1 VSGEDGDAARG
12 TTHRGNVG
20 RVIPGA
26 TTAALASAYDAVIV
40 GGGLQGIALAY
51 ELAKRELGRVAVI
64 EAAYPGAGASGRN
77 GEMIRSAF
85 ASAEW
90 IGLFDASLRRWHA
103 LSAELD
109 FNVLFT
115 PAGYLLLASTPKAVE
130 AARRNVDLQ
139 RRHGLHVELLD
150 HDQVRRLCPEMAPEM
165 IAGGVLQ
172 TDAGFAHHDATLWA
186 YAQAAAR
193 LGVEIHP
200 YTTVTAIGVAGGAV
214 TSVTTDRGAV
224 STPVVV
230 DAAGGQA
237 RDVARLAGVD
247 VPVQVFRL
255 EAMVTEPLE
264 PFLRPAVSSPAIM
277 GYCHQTTRGEF
288 VGGTEPDVPV
298 PSDSIRST
306 LDGARD
312 MATKFVRLF
321 PRLAGVRMM
330 RHWSG
335 VVTQTA
341 DVAPILG
348 LAPETEGFYLDCGW
362 VYGFVGAPA
371 AAAMLA
377 ELIATGTPP
386 PKLAPFGVERFAT
399 GKLIR
404 ETSLVVAAAE
414 GGAS

>member
-1 VSGEDGDAARG
+1 VSVRRVRRGEAAARPAA
-12 TTHRGNVG
+12 R

-26 TTAALASAYDAVIV
+26 TCAELAATYDAVLI
-40 GGGLQGIALAY
+40 GGGLQGVALAY
-51 ELAKRELGRVAVI
+51 ELAKRGYGRLAVLD
-64 EAAYPGAGASGRN
+64 AAYPGSGASGRN

-85 ASAEW
+85 ASEEW
-90 IGLFDASLRRWHA
+90 IGLFDDSLRRWQI

-115 PAGYLLLASTPKAVE
+115 RAGYLLLASTPE
-130 AARRNVDLQ
+130 ALAAAQGNVALQ
-139 RRHGLHVELLD
+139 RRHNLHVELLG
-150 HDQVRRLCPEMAPEM
+150 HDDVRRLCPEMAPAM
-165 IAGGVLQ
+165 IAGAVLQ

-200 YTTVTAIGVAGGAV
+200 YTTVTAIGATGGAV
-214 TSVTTDRGAV
+214 RSVTTDRGKI
-224 STPVVV
+224 STSVVV

-237 RDVARLAGVD
+237 RAVAGLAGVD
-247 VPVQVFRL
+247 VPVEVFRL
-255 EAMVTEPLE
+255 EAMVTEPLA

-298 PSDSIRST
+298 PCESIRSS

-335 VVTQTA
+335 IVTQTA

-348 LAPETEGFYLDCGW
+348 RAPGIDGLYLDCGW

-371 AAAMLA
+371 AAALMA
-377 ELIATGTPP
+377 ELIATGRTPP
-386 PKLAPFGVERFAT
+386 VLAPFGIERFAT
-399 GKLIR
+399 GELIR
-404 ETSLVVAAAE
+404 ETSLVVAAAGE
-414 GGAS
+414 SVA

>member
-1 VSGEDGDAARG
+1 VLPGTARNGLAA
-12 TTHRGNVG
+12 T
-20 RVIPGA
+20 
-26 TTAALASAYDAVIV
+26 YDAVII
-40 GGGLQGIALAY
+40 GGGLQGVALAY
-51 ELAKRELGRVAVI
+51 ELAKRRYGRIAVL
-64 EAAYPGAGASGRN
+64 EARYPGCGASGRN

-85 ASAEW
+85 ASEEW
-90 IGLFDASLRRWHA
+90 MGLFDESLRRWQT
-103 LSAELD
+103 LSAELN

-115 PAGYLLLASTPKAVE
+115 KAGYLLLASTPE
-130 AARRNVDLQ
+130 AFAAQQHGVALQ

-150 HDQVRRLCPEMAPEM
+150 HNEVRRLCPDMAPEM
-165 IAGGVLQ
+165 IVGGILQ
-172 TDAGFAHHDATLWA
+172 SDAGFAHHDAVLWA
-186 YAQAAAR
+186 YVQAAAR

-200 YTTVTAIGVAGGAV
+200 YTTVTAIATANDAV
-214 TSVTTDRGAV
+214 SSVTTDRGRV

-237 RDVARLAGVD
+237 REVAKLANID
-247 VPVQVFRL
+247 LPLQVFRL

-264 PFLRPAVSSPAIM
+264 PFLRLAVSSPAIM

-298 PSDSIRST
+298 PCDSIRSS
-306 LDGARD
+306 LAGAQD

-330 RHWSG
+330 RHWAG
-335 VVTQTA
+335 IVTQAA

-348 LAPETEGFYLDCGW
+348 RAPQLEGFYLDCGW

-371 AAAMLA
+371 AAALMA
-377 ELIATGTPP
+377 ELIATGRTPP
-386 PKLAPFGVERFAT
+386 TLAPFGVERFAT

-404 ETSLVVAAAE
+404 ETSLVVASAQV
-414 GGAS
+414 GSG

>member
-1 VSGEDGDAARG
+1 MRP
-12 TTHRGNVG
+12 
-20 RVIPGA
+20 RVIPG
-26 TTAALASAYDAVIV
+26 TTTGELPAACDAVIV
-40 GGGLQGIALAY
+40 GGGLQGLALSY
-51 ELAKRELGRVAVI
+51 ELAKRGVGRVAVL
-64 EAAYPGAGASGRN
+64 EARYPGAGASGRN

-85 ASAEW
+85 ATDEW
-90 IGLFDASLRRWHA
+90 IGLFDQSLRRWHT

-109 FNVLFT
+109 FSVLFT
-115 PAGYLLLASTPKAVE
+115 PAGYLLLASTPEALE
-130 AARRNVDLQ
+130 AARRNVATQ

-150 HDQVRRLCPEMAPEM
+150 HEQVSRLCPEMAPDM

-172 TDAGFAHHDATLWA
+172 RDAGFAHHDATLWA
-186 YAQAAAR
+186 YARGAAR

-200 YTTVTAIGVAGGAV
+200 YTTATAIEVRGGAV
-214 TSVTTDRGAV
+214 RAVATDRGRIC
-224 STPVVV
+224 TPVVV

-247 VPVQVFRL
+247 VPVEVFRL
-255 EAMVTEPLE
+255 EAMVTEPLA

-312 MATKFVRLF
+312 MAAKFVRLF

-348 LAPETEGFYLDCGW
+348 PAPGLEGFYLDCGW

-371 AAAMLA
+371 AAALMA
-377 ELIATGTPP
+377 ELITTGETPP
-386 PKLAPFGVERFAT
+386 ALAPFGVERFAA
-399 GKLIR
+399 GRLIR
-404 ETSLVVAAAE
+404 ETSLVVASAE

>member
-1 VSGEDGDAARG
+1 VRP
-12 TTHRGNVG
+12 

-26 TTAALASAYDAVIV
+26 TPGEPAAAYDAVIV
-40 GGGLQGIALAY
+40 GGGLQGLALAY
-51 ELAKRELGRVAVI
+51 ELAKRRFGRIVVL
-64 EAAYPGAGASGRN
+64 EAAYPGSGGSGRN

-85 ASAEW
+85 ATDEW
-90 IGLFDASLRRWHA
+90 IGLFDDSLRRWQT

-115 PAGYLLLASTPKAVE
+115 RAGYLLLASTEEALA
-130 AARRNVDLQ
+130 AARRNLALQ
-139 RRHGLHVELLD
+139 RRHGLHVDLLG
-150 HDQVRRLCPEMAPEM
+150 HDEVRRLCPEMAPEM
-165 IAGGVLQ
+165 IAGGIVQ
-172 TDAGFAHHDATLWA
+172 HDAGFAHHDATVWA

-200 YTTVTAIGVAGGAV
+200 YTRVTAIGVAGGAV
-214 TSVTTDRGAV
+214 TSVTTDRGV
-224 STPVVV
+224 ISTPVVV

-237 RDVARLAGVD
+237 RDIALLAGVD
-247 VPVQVFRL
+247 VPVEVFRL

-298 PSDSIRST
+298 PSTSIRST

-312 MATKFVRLF
+312 MARKFLRLF

-335 VVTQTA
+335 LVTQTA
-341 DVAPILG
+341 DIAPVLG
-348 LAPETEGFYLDCGW
+348 RAPELEGFYLDCGW

-371 AAAMLA
+371 AAALMA
-377 ELIATGTPP
+377 ELIATCDTPP
-386 PKLAPFGVERFAT
+386 TLAPFGVERFAT

-404 ETSLVVAAAE
+404 ETSLVVASTEGSAA
-414 GGAS
+414 

>member
-1 VSGEDGDAARG
+1 VLGPS
-12 TTHRGNVG
+12 
-20 RVIPGA
+20 VIPGA
-26 TTAALASAYDAVIV
+26 TSRELAPAYDAVIV
-40 GGGLQGIALAY
+40 GGGLQGVALAY
-51 ELAKRELGRVAVI
+51 ELAKRQFGRIAVL

-85 ASAEW
+85 ATDEW
-90 IGLFDASLRRWHA
+90 IGLFDDSLRRWQT

-115 PAGYLLLASTPKAVE
+115 RAGYLLLASTDAACE
-130 AARRNVDLQ
+130 AGARNVVLQ
-139 RRHGLHVELLD
+139 RRHGLHVELLG
-150 HDQVRRLCPEMAPEM
+150 HDEVRALCPEMSPEM
-165 IAGGVLQ
+165 VAGGILQ

-193 LGVEIHP
+193 RGVEIHP
-200 YTTVTAIGVAGGAV
+200 YTTVTGFGVAGDAV
-214 TSVTTDRGAV
+214 RSVASSRGEISTD
-224 STPVVV
+224 VVV
-230 DAAGGQA
+230 NASGGQA
-237 RDVARLAGVD
+237 REIALLAGVD
-247 VPVQVFRL
+247 VPIETFRL
-255 EAMVTEPLE
+255 EAMVTEPLA

-288 VGGTEPDVPV
+288 VGGTEPDVPT
-298 PSDSIRST
+298 PSTSIKST

-348 LAPETEGFYLDCGW
+348 RAPEVDGFYLDCGW

-371 AAAMLA
+371 AAALMA
-377 ELIATGTPP
+377 ELIATGSTPP
-386 PKLAPFGVERFAT
+386 TLEPFGVERFST
-399 GKLIR
+399 GRLIR
-404 ETSLVVAAAE
+404 ETSLVVASTDA
-414 GGAS
+414 GVT

>member
-1 VSGEDGDAARG
+1 VSP
-12 TTHRGNVG
+12 

-26 TTAALASAYDAVIV
+26 VTGELPAAADAVVI
-40 GGGLQGIALAY
+40 GGGLQGLALAY
-51 ELAKRELGRVAVI
+51 ELAKCGCGRIVVL
-64 EAAYPGAGASGRN
+64 EAHYPGSGGSGRN

-85 ASAEW
+85 ATDEW
-90 IGLFDASLRRWHA
+90 IGLFDDSLRRWQT

-115 PAGYLLLASTPKAVE
+115 RAGYLLLASTPE
-130 AARRNVDLQ
+130 AFAGARRNLEIQ
-139 RRHGLHVELLD
+139 RAHGLGVELLGPD
-150 HDQVRRLCPEMAPEM
+150 DVKRLCPEMAPEM
-165 IAGGVLQ
+165 IAGGIVQ
-172 TDAGFAHHDATLWA
+172 HDAGFAHHDATVWA
-186 YAQAAAR
+186 YARAAAR
-193 LGVEIHP
+193 LGVELHP
-200 YTTVTAIGVAGGAV
+200 YTTVTAIGIAGDAV
-214 TSVTTDRGAV
+214 RSVTTDRGV
-224 STPVVV
+224 ISTPVVV

-237 RDVARLAGVD
+237 REVAGLAGVD

-288 VGGTEPDVPV
+288 VGGTEPEVPI
-298 PSDSIRST
+298 PCDSIRST

-312 MATKFVRLF
+312 MARKFVRLF

-341 DVAPILG
+341 DIAPILCRAPG
-348 LAPETEGFYLDCGW
+348 LEGFYLDCGW

-371 AAAMLA
+371 AAALMA
-377 ELIATGTPP
+377 ELIVTGETPP
-386 PKLAPFGVERFAT
+386 TLAPFDVDRFTT

-404 ETSLVVAAAE
+404 ETSLVVAASE
-414 GGAS
+414 GSAA

>member
-1 VSGEDGDAARG
+1 MSGEDRDAPCGTARRR
-12 TTHRGNVG
+12 TAG

-26 TTAALASAYDAVIV
+26 TTAALASVYDAVIV

-51 ELAKRELGRVAVI
+51 ELAKREFGRVAVI

-77 GEMIRSAF
+77 GGMIRSAF
-85 ASAEW
+85 ATEEW
-90 IGLFDASLRRWHA
+90 IGLFDDSLRRWQT

-115 PAGYLLLASTPKAVE
+115 SAGYLSLASTPDAFE
-130 AARRNVDLQ
+130 AARRNVTLQ
-139 RRHGLHVELLD
+139 RRHGLRVELLG
-150 HDQVRRLCPEMAPEM
+150 HDAVRDLCPEMAPRM

-193 LGVEIHP
+193 RGVEIHP
-200 YTTVTAIGVAGGAV
+200 YTTATAIGVEGGAV
-214 TSVTTDRGAV
+214 RSVTTDRGEL
-224 STPVVV
+224 STRVVV

-247 VPVQVFRL
+247 VPVEVFRL

-288 VGGTEPDVPV
+288 VGGTEPEVPV
-298 PSDSIRST
+298 PSESIRST

-312 MATKFVRLF
+312 MAAKFVRLF

-348 LAPETEGFYLDCGW
+348 PAAEIDGLYLDCGW
-362 VYGFVGAPA
+362 VYGFVGAPSA
-371 AAAMLA
+371 AALLG
-377 ELIATGTPP
+377 ELIATGVTPP
-386 PKLAPFGVERFAT
+386 VLAPFGLERFAE
-399 GKLIR
+399 GRLIR
-404 ETSLVVAAAE
+404 ETSLVVAA
-414 GGAS
+414 GGSDS

>member
-1 VSGEDGDAARG
+1 MRRRAP
-12 TTHRGNVG
+12 

-26 TTAALASAYDAVIV
+26 TSGPLAAAYDVVIV
-40 GGGLQGIALAY
+40 GGGIQGLALAY
-51 ELAKRELGRVAVI
+51 ELAKLGVGRIAVL
-64 EAAYPGAGASGRN
+64 EAFYPGSGASGRN

-85 ASAEW
+85 ATEEW
-90 IGLFDASLRRWHA
+90 IGLFDDSLRRWQH

-115 PAGYLLLASTPKAVE
+115 KAGYLLLASTPEAFAA
-130 AARRNVDLQ
+130 AARNVELQ
-139 RRHGLHVELLD
+139 RRHGLHVDLLNRD
-150 HDQVRRLCPEMAPEM
+150 DVLALCPALAPDM
-165 IAGGVLQ
+165 VAGGIVQ
-172 TDAGFAHHDATLWA
+172 RDAGFAHHDAAVWA

-193 LGVEIHP
+193 RGVEIHP

-214 TSVTTDRGAV
+214 RSVATDRGEIAAGA
-224 STPVVV
+224 VV

-237 RDVARLAGVD
+237 RHVARLAGLD
-247 VPVQVFRL
+247 VPVEVFRL
-255 EAMVTEPLE
+255 EAMVTEPLA

-288 VGGTEPDVPV
+288 VGGTEPDAPL
-298 PSDSIRST
+298 PSTSLRAT
-306 LDGARD
+306 LAGARD

-348 LAPETEGFYLDCGW
+348 AAPGLDGFYLDCGW

-371 AAAMLA
+371 AAALMA
-377 ELIATGTPP
+377 ELIATGSTPP
-386 PKLAPFGVERFAT
+386 TLAPFGIERFAT
-399 GKLIR
+399 GRLIR
-404 ETSLVVAAAE
+404 ETSLVVAPA
-414 GGAS
+414 GGDAMASADAT

>member
-1 VSGEDGDAARG
+1 MSTIRP
-12 TTHRGNVG
+12 
-20 RVIPGA
+20 RVIPGTA
-26 TTAALASAYDAVIV
+26 TGELAVTYDAVIV
-40 GGGLQGIALAY
+40 GGGLQGVALAY
-51 ELAKRELGRVAVI
+51 ELARRDFGRIAVL
-64 EAAYPGAGASGRN
+64 EAVYPGAGASGRN

-85 ASAEW
+85 ATHEW
-90 IGLFDASLRRWHA
+90 IGLFDDSLRRWQT

-115 PAGYLLLASTPKAVE
+115 RAGYLLLASAPE
-130 AARRNVDLQ
+130 AYAAASRNLDLQ
-139 RRHGLHVELLD
+139 RHHGLRVDLLGRD
-150 HDQVRRLCPEMAPEM
+150 DVIDLCPALAPEM
-165 IAGGVLQ
+165 VAGGIVQ
-172 TDAGFAHHDATLWA
+172 RDAGFAHHDATLWA

-200 YTTVTAIGVAGGAV
+200 YTTVTAIGVAGDAV
-214 TSVTTDRGAV
+214 RSVTTDRGEIA
-224 STPVVV
+224 TRVVV

-237 RDVARLAGVD
+237 REVAQLAGVD
-247 VPVQVFRL
+247 LPVEVFRL
-255 EAMVTEPLE
+255 EAMVTEPLA

-288 VGGTEPDVPV
+288 VGGTEPDVPT
-298 PSDSIRST
+298 PSSSIRST

-335 VVTQTA
+335 LVTQTA

-348 LAPETEGFYLDCGW
+348 RAPGVEGFYLDCGW

-371 AAAMLA
+371 AAALMA
-377 ELIATGTPP
+377 ELIATAIVPP
-386 PKLAPFGVERFAT
+386 TLAPFDVERFAA
-399 GKLIR
+399 GRLIR
-404 ETSLVVAAAE
+404 ETSLVVASTQ
-414 GGAS
+414 GSAS

>member
-1 VSGEDGDAARG
+1 MNSRRAG
-12 TTHRGNVG
+12 G

-26 TTAALASAYDAVIV
+26 TSHELAAAYDAIIV
-40 GGGLQGIALAY
+40 GGGLQGVALAY
-51 ELAKRELGRVAVI
+51 ELAQRRFGRIAVL
-64 EAAYPGAGASGRN
+64 EAVYPGAGASGRN

-85 ASAEW
+85 ATDEW
-90 IGLFDASLRRWHA
+90 IGLFDDSLRRWQT

-115 PAGYLLLASTPKAVE
+115 KAGYLVLASTE
-130 AARRNVDLQ
+130 AAAAACARNVALQ
-139 RRHGLHVELLD
+139 QEHGLHVELLGRD
-150 HDQVRRLCPEMAPEM
+150 EVCTLCPAISPHMV
-165 IAGGVLQ
+165 AGGVFQ
-172 TDAGFAHHDATLWA
+172 RDAGFAHHDATLWG

-193 LGVEIHP
+193 RGVEIHP
-200 YTTVTAIGVAGGAV
+200 YTIVNGIEVTAGAV
-214 TSVTTDRGAV
+214 RAVVTDRGRV
-224 STPVVV
+224 SAGVVV

-237 RDVARLAGVD
+237 REIARLAGVD
-247 VPVQVFRL
+247 VPVETFRL
-255 EAMVTEPLE
+255 EAMATEPLA

-298 PSDSIRST
+298 PSTSIRST

-335 VVTQTA
+335 LVSQTA

-348 LAPETEGFYLDCGW
+348 RAPQVEGFYLDCGW

-371 AAAMLA
+371 AAALMA
-377 ELIATGTPP
+377 ELIATGRTPP
-386 PKLAPFGVERFAT
+386 TLAPFGLERFAT
-399 GKLIR
+399 GRLIR
-404 ETSLVVAAAE
+404 ETSLVVAAAT
-414 GGAS
+414 GGTP

>member
-1 VSGEDGDAARG
+1 VPAGGPVAR
-12 TTHRGNVG
+12 

-26 TTAALASAYDAVIV
+26 TTGELAATCDAVIV
-40 GGGLQGIALAY
+40 GGGLQGLAIAY
-51 ELAKRELGRVAVI
+51 ELARRRFGRVVVL
-64 EAAYPGAGASGRN
+64 EAAYPGSGGSGRN

-85 ASAEW
+85 ATDEW
-90 IGLFDASLRRWHA
+90 IGLFDDSLRRWQG

-115 PAGYLLLASTPKAVE
+115 RAGYLLLASTAEAFAASERNLAV
-130 AARRNVDLQ
+130 Q
-139 RRHGLHVELLD
+139 RRHGLRVEMLG
-150 HDQVRRLCPEMAPEM
+150 HDDVRRLCPEMAPEM
-165 IAGGVLQ
+165 IAGGIVQ
-172 TDAGFAHHDATLWA
+172 HDAGFAHHDAAVWA

-200 YTTVTAIGVAGGAV
+200 YTSVTAIGVAGGVVA
-214 TSVTTDRGAV
+214 SVTTDRGV
-224 STPVVV
+224 ISTPVVV

-237 RDVARLAGVD
+237 REIALLAGVD
-247 VPVQVFRL
+247 VPVEVFRL
-255 EAMVTEPLE
+255 EAMVTEPLA

-298 PSDSIRST
+298 PSTSIRST

-312 MATKFVRLF
+312 MARKFVRLF

-341 DVAPILG
+341 DIAPVLG
-348 LAPETEGFYLDCGW
+348 RAPEVEGLYLDCGW

-371 AAAMLA
+371 AAALMA
-377 ELIATGTPP
+377 ELITTGRTPAT
-386 PKLAPFGVERFAT
+386 LAPFAVERFAT

-404 ETSLVVAAAE
+404 ETSLVVAASDGSA
-414 GGAS
+414 A